1 VVTTIVHNPTANDR
15 VEYFGQ
21 IVDACTTVEFPSSHC
36 LTDGFRGSIAHA
48 WTEVDE
54 GLTPSGHRQ
63 SRPKGI
69 AEKVELLVQ
78 VLPPSHVILAVHDL
92 CLVWMQRKSTFSKPP
107 VKICLQPLSL
117 MLTAAV
123 TNGIIGKAF
132 KRNIRMVFGHP
143 LIERIMQKEVRQ

>member
-1 VVTTIVHNPTANDR
+1 MVTTIVHNPTANDR

-21 IVDACTTVEFPSSHC
+21 IVNAFVDTTVEFPVSHR

-54 GLTPSGHRQ
+54 GLAPSVHRQ

-78 VLPPSHVILAVHDL
+78 VLPPSHVILAIHDL
-92 CLVWMQRKSTFSKPP
+92 CLVWM
-107 VKICLQPLSL
+107 
-117 MLTAAV
+117 
-123 TNGIIGKAF
+123 
-132 KRNIRMVFGHP
+132 
-143 LIERIMQKEVRQ
+143 

>member
-1 VVTTIVHNPTANDR
+1 MVTTIVHNPTANDR

-21 IVDACTTVEFPSSHC
+21 IVDVFIDTTVEFSASHC

-69 AEKVELLVQ
+69 AEKVAPISAQALL
-78 VLPPSHVILAVHDL
+78 PHKL
-92 CLVWMQRKSTFSKPP
+92 C
-107 VKICLQPLSL
+107 
-117 MLTAAV
+117 A
-123 TNGIIGKAF
+123 
-132 KRNIRMVFGHP
+132 RNISNTPPEP
-143 LIERIMQKEVRQ
+143 LH